1 MEQLWRTWVWRRSR
15 CARDAL
21 SDWTASP
28 ILYGYL
34 MGPGVDNNV
43 RHEFQG
49 NGKVGVSLDL
59 GVQDGGEHEM
69 GSAPSRLAR
78 TQCGPT
84 LGKVYDQRAD
94 LDSISR
100 LLISH

>member
-1 MEQLWRTWVWRRSR
+1 M
-15 CARDAL
+15 
-21 SDWTASP
+21 
-28 ILYGYL
+28 LYGYL
-34 MGPGVDNNV
+34 VGPGVDNNV
-43 RHEFQG
+43 RHECQG

-84 LGKVYDQRAD
+84 LGKVVRFATTGLQDTTHTTTVAVFPD
-94 LDSISR
+94 MTLS
-100 LLISH
+100 